1 MKQREINFAKIKVH
15 PSPQFSLFALELD
28 SLKIQCY
35 LHIFLHILIMGEVWA
50 FQRHVK
56 SDMNST
62 EDDFARK
69 LKKERKNI
77 MAKLYFEVR

>member
-15 PSPQFSLFALELD
+15 PSPQFSLFSLKLD

-35 LHIFLHILIMGEVWA
+35 LHVFLHILIMGEVWA

-69 LKKERKNI
+69 LKKERKKHNG
-77 MAKLYFEVR
+77 KVVF